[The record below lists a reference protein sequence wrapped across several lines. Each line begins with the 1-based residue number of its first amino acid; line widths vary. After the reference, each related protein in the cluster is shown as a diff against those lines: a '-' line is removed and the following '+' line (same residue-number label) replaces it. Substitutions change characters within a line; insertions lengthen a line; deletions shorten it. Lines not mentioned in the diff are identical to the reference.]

1 MIGLDTNILARYYVE
16 TTDNDIKTKKQ
27 RELSKYIIENSPNLF
42 VCNTVIIEFEWILRA
57 VCKYDLQTI
66 IMIYNHLL
74 TLPNIQFENKVMIQ
88 KAIIFAKSGIEF
100 TDAFHLASYQNCNLV
115 YSFDD
120 KGFAK
125 KVAKNQFLPS
135 VIIPSE
141 HYV

>member
-1 MIGLDTNILARYYVE
+1 
-16 TTDNDIKTKKQ
+16 
-27 RELSKYIIENSPNLF
+27 
-42 VCNTVIIEFEWILRA
+42 
-57 VCKYDLQTI
+57 
-66 IMIYNHLL
+66 MIYNHLL